1 MRKIGSPTRTEGL
14 VLGIDAG
21 GTKTLAAV
29 ADMNGRVLGLGRAG
43 CGNFQGNGKSFARIE
58 IANAIEQAIKA
69 ASANP
74 GDIIAAGYGVAGAD
88 READFDIVREILDPI
103 DPSGAFVLC
112 NDTTL
117 ALRAGTRD
125 GIGVAS
131 VAGTGSN
138 TMGFNAAGEHVK
150 VGGFGPF
157 SGDQGSSADLI
168 WKAIVACFRE
178 ADGRG
183 PKTLLSKLIAE
194 ELGVPTA
201 VDIVEL
207 TYFDSERSEY
217 RFNGLAPL
225 VFRAAKMGDRVARE
239 ILRKTGRECAA
250 NILSCMKRLFPD
262 RREAVPLVLGGSV
275 FQKGEDPAMVDALSV
290 AVRRIYPNVRI
301 IRLAD
306 EPCVGA
312 LILAYDLVLGKT
324 APVTLQRAVKRGFAE
339 AFRVFG

>member
-1 MRKIGSPTRTEGL
+1 MKKVGAPARGERLI
-14 VLGIDAG
+14 LGIDAG
-21 GTKTLAAV
+21 GTKTMAAI
-29 ADMNGRVLGLGRAG
+29 ADMSGRVLGLGRAG

-58 IANAIEQAIKA
+58 IANAIEQAIGA
-69 ASANP
+69 ASAKP
-74 GDIIAAGYGVAGAD
+74 EDIVAASYGVAGAD
-88 READFDIVREILDPI
+88 READFDIVREILDAI
-103 DPSGAFVLC
+103 DPSGAYVLC

-117 ALRAGTRD
+117 VLRAGTPD

-157 SGDQGSSADLI
+157 SGDQGSSADLV

-194 ELGVPTA
+194 ELGCATA

-225 VFRAAKMGDRVARE
+225 VFRAAKMGDRVARN
-239 ILRKTGRECAA
+239 ILQKTGCECAA
-250 NILSCMKRLFPD
+250 NVLSCMKRLFPD
-262 RREAVPLVLGGSV
+262 RGEAVRLVLGGSV
-275 FQKGEDPAMVDALSV
+275 FQKGEDPAMVDSLSA
-290 AVRRIYPNVRI
+290 AVRRAYPNVRI
-301 IRLAD
+301 KRLDD

-324 APVTLQRAVKRGFAE
+324 APAALQRDVKRGFAE
-339 AFRVFG
+339 TFRAFG

>member
-1 MRKIGSPTRTEGL
+1 MKKIGSSARANGL
-14 VLGIDAG
+14 VLGVDAG
-21 GTKTLAAV
+21 GTKTQAAV
-29 ADMNGRVLGLGRAG
+29 ADMNGNVLGFGRAG

-58 IANAIEQAIKA
+58 IANAIGQALGA
-69 ASANP
+69 AGAKP
-74 GDIIAAGYGVAGAD
+74 ADVIAAGYGVAGAD
-88 READFDIVREILDPI
+88 READFDIVRGILEPI

-117 ALRAGTRD
+117 VLRAGTPD

-138 TMGFNAAGEHVK
+138 TMGFNAAGEHIK

-168 WKAIVACFRE
+168 AKAIIAGFRE
-178 ADGRG
+178 YDGRG
-183 PKTLLSKLIAE
+183 PKTLLSKLIAD
-194 ELGVPTA
+194 ELGCPTV

-225 VFRAAKMGDRVARE
+225 VFRAAKMGDRVARN
-239 ILRKTGRECAA
+239 ILQKTGRECAA
-250 NILSCMKRLFPD
+250 NVLSCMKRLFPD
-262 RREAVPLVLGGSV
+262 RDEAVRLVLGGSV
-275 FQKGEDPAMVDALSV
+275 FQKGEDPAMVDALSER
-290 AVRRIYPNVRI
+290 VRRAYPNVRI
-301 IRLAD
+301 KRLAD

-324 APVTLQRAVKRGFAE
+324 AGAALQRAVKKSFAE
-339 AFRVFG
+339 RFRA